1 MAVSAKQADAVM
13 KRAKR
18 LGERAYLIGEI
29 VKGKQIV
36 KYKE

>member
-1 MAVSAKQADAVM
+1 VPAKQADAVM
-13 KRAKR
+13 KRARK

-29 VKGKQIV
+29 VKGKQVV